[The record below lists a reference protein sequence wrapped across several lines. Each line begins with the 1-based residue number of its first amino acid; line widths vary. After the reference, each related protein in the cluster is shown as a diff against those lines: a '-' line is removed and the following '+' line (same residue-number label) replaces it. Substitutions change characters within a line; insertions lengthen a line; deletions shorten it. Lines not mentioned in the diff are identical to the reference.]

1 MLLPL
6 PYPLLIQLLNALLA
20 RESWARERLRP
31 HAGKVVRL
39 VLGSVDISLE
49 ISPGGSIQAAR
60 QAQPNVVLTMA
71 AQDLPRM
78 LRADT
83 DERMQA
89 VRIEGE
95 AALAHVV
102 ADLARDLRWDVE
114 DDLAGLVGDLP
125 ARMLMRGAR
134 GVFGAMRESVAR
146 LNQNTVE
153 YATHEAALLPA
164 RTALSAWSAEVTAL
178 DHATRSLEQRIAWL
192 ERQGRGNS

>member
-60 QAQPNVVLTMA
+60 QAPPNVVLTMA

-89 VRIEGE
+89 VHIEGE

-114 DDLAGLVGDLP
+114 DDLAGLIGDLP

-134 GVFGAMRESVAR
+134 GVFGGMRESVAR
-146 LNQNTVE
+146 LNQNAVE

-164 RTALSAWSAEVTAL
+164 RAALSAWSAEVTSL
-178 DHATRSLEQRIAWL
+178 DQATRSLEQRIAWL
-192 ERQGRGNS
+192 EGQRRGNS

>member
-1 MLLPL
+1 MFPPF

-39 VLGSVDISLE
+39 VVGNVEISLE
-49 ISPGGSIQAAR
+49 ISPGGGIQAAR
-60 QAQPNVVLTMA
+60 QAEPNVVLTMA

-83 DERMQA
+83 QERMQA

-102 ADLARDLRWDVE
+102 ADLARYLRWDVE
-114 DDLAGLVGDLP
+114 DELAGLIGDLP
-125 ARMLMRGAR
+125 ARLLVRSTR
-134 GVFGAMRESVAR
+134 SIFGSMRESAMR
-146 LNQNTVE
+146 LNQNAVE
-153 YATHEAALLPA
+153 YATHEAMLLPA
-164 RTALSAWSAEVTAL
+164 RAALSAWSAEVSSL

-192 ERQGRGNS
+192 ERRRRGNS

>member
-1 MLLPL
+1 MLPPL

-39 VLGSVDISLE
+39 VLGSVEISLE
-49 ISPGGSIQAAR
+49 IASGGGIQAAR
-60 QAQPNVVLTMA
+60 QAEPNVVLTMA

-83 DERMQA
+83 HERMQA

-125 ARMLMRGAR
+125 ARMLVRGAR
-134 GVFGAMRESVAR
+134 GLFGGMRETAVR
-146 LNQNTVE
+146 LNQNAVE

-164 RTALSAWSAEVTAL
+164 RAAISAWSAEVTSI
-178 DHATRSLEQRIAWL
+178 DQATRSLEQRIAWL
-192 ERQGRGNS
+192 ERRRRGNS

>member
-1 MLLPL
+1 MLPPL

-20 RESWARERLRP
+20 RETWARERLRP

-49 ISPGGSIQAAR
+49 ISSGGGIQATR
-60 QAQPNVVLTMA
+60 QAEPNVVLTMA

-83 DERMQA
+83 HERMQA

-114 DDLAGLVGDLP
+114 DDLAGLIGDLP
-125 ARMLMRGAR
+125 ARMLVRSAR
-134 GVFGAMRESVAR
+134 GVFGGVRESLVR
-146 LNQNTVE
+146 FNQNAVE

-164 RTALSAWSAEVTAL
+164 RPAISAWSAEVTAL
-178 DHATRSLEQRIAWL
+178 DHAARSLEQRIAWL
-192 ERQGRGNS
+192 ERRRRGIS

>member
-1 MLLPL
+1 MFPPF

-39 VLGSVDISLE
+39 VLGSVEISLE
-49 ISPGGSIQAAR
+49 ISPGGGIQTAR
-60 QAQPNVVLTMA
+60 QAEPNVVLTMA

-83 DERMQA
+83 HERMQA

-114 DDLAGLVGDLP
+114 DDLAGLIGDLP
-125 ARMLMRGAR
+125 ARLLVRGAR
-134 GVFGAMRESVAR
+134 SLFGGVRESAVR
-146 LNQNTVE
+146 LNQNAVE
-153 YATHEAALLPA
+153 YATHEAALLPVRA
-164 RTALSAWSAEVTAL
+164 ALSAWSAEVTAL
-178 DHATRSLEQRIAWL
+178 DHATRSLEQRIAWR
-192 ERQGRGNS
+192 ERRGRAY

>member
-1 MLLPL
+1 MLPPL

-31 HAGKVVRL
+31 YAGKVVRL
-39 VLGSVDISLE
+39 VLGSADISLE
-49 ISPGGSIQAAR
+49 ISPGGGIQAAR
-60 QAQPNVVLTMA
+60 QSTPNVVLTIA

-83 DERMQA
+83 NERMQA

-114 DDLAGLVGDLP
+114 DDLAGLIGDLP
-125 ARMLMRGAR
+125 ARLLLRGTR
-134 GVFGAMRESVAR
+134 HLFEGMRESAVR
-146 LNQNTVE
+146 INQNAVE

-164 RTALSAWSAEVTAL
+164 RSALSAWSAEVTSL

-192 ERQGRGNS
+192 ERQRRGNS